1 MLVVTR
7 KKGQS
12 IMIGDDIEIIV
23 SKLDDGSVK
32 LGISAPS
39 DMDILRKELY
49 EAIKSENKEAMEM
62 NLDFLKNLKNNKMR
76 RRRVVVMNI
85 NSIRSLN
92 QISDIN
98 STYYIDNDLNKGMVI
113 EKLPFI
119 EGDMAKDVKGENEKE
134 LNKEELQNKFDKK
147 ELDKSLKKLNRFL
160 EDESAHAEYSVHKEL
175 NTIMIKIIDDK
186 TKDVI
191 LEVPPKKILDMIASM
206 CKQFGLI
213 DKRA

>member
-39 DMDILRKELY
+39 DMDILKAPKDVSILRKELY

-134 LNKEELQNKFDKK
+134 LNLIKRNWI
-147 ELDKSLKKLNRFL
+147 SL
-160 EDESAHAEYSVHKEL
+160 
-175 NTIMIKIIDDK
+175 
-186 TKDVI
+186 
-191 LEVPPKKILDMIASM
+191 
-206 CKQFGLI
+206 
-213 DKRA
+213 

>member
-134 LNKEELQNKFDKK
+134 LNLIKRNWI
-147 ELDKSLKKLNRFL
+147 SL
-160 EDESAHAEYSVHKEL
+160 
-175 NTIMIKIIDDK
+175 
-186 TKDVI
+186 
-191 LEVPPKKILDMIASM
+191 
-206 CKQFGLI
+206 
-213 DKRA
+213 

>member
-119 EGDMAKDVKGENEKE
+119 EGDMAKDVKGENE
-134 LNKEELQNKFDKK
+134 NKINLIKRNWI
-147 ELDKSLKKLNRFL
+147 SL
-160 EDESAHAEYSVHKEL
+160 
-175 NTIMIKIIDDK
+175 
-186 TKDVI
+186 
-191 LEVPPKKILDMIASM
+191 
-206 CKQFGLI
+206 
-213 DKRA
+213 